1 MIVMERR
8 KEIAILKSSGAS
20 SGEITMAFVFVGL
33 LAGGFGILAGVP
45 SGIIVSVFINSI
57 IAGLE
62 KIMNASVG
70 FVYMIFNG
78 GENFSGLKILDPA
91 FYLQEIPV
99 NIPSAEIFLIVVL
112 TILLSLVM
120 SIVPSIKAGRSK
132 IIEVLKKS

>member
-1 MIVMERR
+1 
-8 KEIAILKSSGAS
+8 
-20 SGEITMAFVFVGL
+20 
-33 LAGGFGILAGVP
+33 
-45 SGIIVSVFINSI
+45 
-57 IAGLE
+57 
-62 KIMNASVG
+62 
-70 FVYMIFNG
+70 MIFNG